1 MSKALVKGSLSAL
14 SQRDNLSLAESFLNV
29 DAVLL
34 VDMSGSMAAEDA
46 PGGLARW
53 DAAENELRRLQEQL
67 PGKLAVIAF
76 SSEVQFCPSGVPIRF
91 GGGTDMAKA
100 LHFVRPADGLG
111 IRFILISDG
120 QPDDEKK
127 TLKVARSF
135 KSRIDTV
142 YIGPEDGGVWSG
154 RDFLAK
160 LAAESG
166 GIATQSKAPGL
177 LAEQVTLLL
186 TASA

>member
-1 MSKALVKGSLSAL
+1 MNSRALVKGSLSAL

-29 DAVLL
+29 DAVLI
-34 VDMSGSMAAEDA
+34 VDMSGSMSAEDA
-46 PGGLARW
+46 PGGLSRW
-53 DAAENELRRLQEQL
+53 QAAENELLRLQEQM

-100 LHFVRPADGLG
+100 LRFVRSADGLE

-120 QPDDEKK
+120 QPDDEKE

-135 KSRIDTV
+135 KSKIDTV
-142 YIGPEDGGVWSG
+142 YIGPEGGSG
-154 RDFLAK
+154 HQFLAK
-160 LAAESG
+160 LANRAG
-166 GIATQSKAPGL
+166 GVSAQSAAPGL

-186 TASA
+186 AATA

>member
-1 MSKALVKGSLSAL
+1 MSKSLVRGSLSAL

-29 DAVLL
+29 DAVLI

-46 PGGLARW
+46 PGGKSRYE
-53 DAAENELRRLQEQL
+53 AAEAELVRLQEQN

-76 SSEVQFCPSGVPIRF
+76 SSDVQFCPSGVPIRF
-91 GGGTDMAKA
+91 GGGTDMAQA
-100 LHFVRPADGLG
+100 LRFVKPADGLG
-111 IRFILISDG
+111 IKFILISDG
-120 QPDDEKK
+120 QPDSEKE

-142 YIGPEDGGVWSG
+142 YIGPGDGHGQ
-154 RDFLAK
+154 DFLSK

-166 GIATQSKAPGL
+166 GVSTQSKAPGL
-177 LAEQVTLLL
+177 LAENVQLLL
-186 TASA
+186 AASA

>member
-1 MSKALVKGSLSAL
+1 MSNALIKGSLSAL

-29 DAVLL
+29 DAILI

-46 PGGLARW
+46 PGGISRW
-53 DAAENELRRLQEQL
+53 QAAENELLRLQEQM
-67 PGKLAVIAF
+67 PGKLAVVTF

-100 LHFVRPADGLG
+100 LRFVKPADGLE

-120 QPDDEKK
+120 QPDDKRE
-127 TLKVARSF
+127 TLKVAASF
-135 KSRIDTV
+135 KSKIDTV
-142 YIGPEDGGVWSG
+142 YIGPEEGSG

-160 LAAESG
+160 LATQSG
-166 GIATQSKAPGL
+166 GVFAQSEAPGL
-177 LAEQVTLLL
+177 LADNVTLLL
-186 TASA
+186 RATA